1 MANQFLF
8 VQARRISS
16 ADNKAVIRHESV
28 LSLGGGWEWGWEE
41 KGKRHKM

>member
-28 LSLGGGWEWGWEE
+28 LSLGGGWEVWVGGE
-41 KGKRHKM
+41 RQTA